1 MKEKA
6 VESLEELRTT
16 LKRWQ
21 EIEDA
26 SVAHTTA
33 LMERTK
39 NPLIRL
45 VMEIIRQDSVMH
57 KRVQQVILDSLE
69 QQAFTLT
76 PEELADIWEARRVGE
91 GDDRSGREGPAQL
104 PVVRAT
110 PSADLFDRGRAETRS
125 ADGTTG
131 RLQARDLPVR
141 IGLELCRSSKKS
153 RNPSSRQ

>member
-6 VESLEELRTT
+6 VESLEELRRT

-76 PEELADIWEARRVGE
+76 PEELADIWDMIEKHAELEKETISLAEKARRNCRLFVQRHLLTYLIE
-91 GDDRSGREGPAQL
+91 DEQKHDRLMGQL
-104 PVVRAT
+104 E
-110 PSADLFDRGRAETRS
+110 DFKRGIYPYA
-125 ADGTTG
+125 
-131 RLQARDLPVR
+131 
-141 IGLELCRSSKKS
+141 
-153 RNPSSRQ
+153 

>member
-6 VESLEELRTT
+6 VESLEELQTT
-16 LKRWQ
+16 LRRWQ

-45 VMEIIRQDSVMH
+45 IMEIIRQDSVMH

-76 PEELADIWEARRVGE
+76 PEELADIWDMIEKHAELEKETLVLAEKARRNCRLFVQRHLLTYLIE
-91 GDDRSGREGPAQL
+91 DEQKHDRLMTQL
-104 PVVRAT
+104 E
-110 PSADLFDRGRAETRS
+110 DFKRGSYPYA
-125 ADGTTG
+125 
-131 RLQARDLPVR
+131 
-141 IGLELCRSSKKS
+141 
-153 RNPSSRQ
+153 

>member
-1 MKEKA
+1 MKARPTDMKEKA
-6 VESLEELRTT
+6 VESLEELQTT
-16 LKRWQ
+16 LRRWQ

-45 VMEIIRQDSVMH
+45 IMEIIRQDSVMH

-76 PEELADIWEARRVGE
+76 PEELADIWDMIEKHAELEKETLILAEKARRNCRLFVQRHLLTYLIE
-91 GDDRSGREGPAQL
+91 DEQKHDRLMTQL
-104 PVVRAT
+104 E
-110 PSADLFDRGRAETRS
+110 DFKRGIYPYA
-125 ADGTTG
+125 
-131 RLQARDLPVR
+131 
-141 IGLELCRSSKKS
+141 
-153 RNPSSRQ
+153 

>member
-6 VESLEELRTT
+6 VESLAELRTT

-76 PEELADIWEARRVGE
+76 PEELADIWDMIEKHAELEKETITLAEKARRNCRLFVQRHLLTYLIE
-91 GDDRSGREGPAQL
+91 DEQKHDRLMAQL
-104 PVVRAT
+104 E
-110 PSADLFDRGRAETRS
+110 DFKRGIYPYA
-125 ADGTTG
+125 
-131 RLQARDLPVR
+131 
-141 IGLELCRSSKKS
+141 
-153 RNPSSRQ
+153 

>member
-6 VESLEELRTT
+6 VESLEELQTT
-16 LKRWQ
+16 LRRWQ

-45 VMEIIRQDSVMH
+45 IMEIIRQDSVMH

-76 PEELADIWEARRVGE
+76 PEELADIWDMIEKHAELEKETLVLAEKARRNCRLFVQRHLLTYLIE
-91 GDDRSGREGPAQL
+91 DEQKHDRLMTQL
-104 PVVRAT
+104 E
-110 PSADLFDRGRAETRS
+110 DFKRGIYPYA
-125 ADGTTG
+125 
-131 RLQARDLPVR
+131 
-141 IGLELCRSSKKS
+141 
-153 RNPSSRQ
+153 